1 MIRKLASAFLLPSIV
16 FLTSCADRPSPL
28 TELRLVPQEIPA
40 VLLSCA
46 EEPEAPKP
54 GATWQ
59 EFFGWI
65 VDVRAAGNDCR
76 ARVEAIR
83 ELQKP

>member
-1 MIRKLASAFLLPSIV
+1 MRLMPLLVCASLSIA
-16 FLTSCADRPSPL
+16 SSACSKAERPL

-46 EEPEAPKP
+46 EEPEVPKP
-54 GATWQ
+54 GATWA
-59 EFFGWI
+59 EFFDWI
-65 VDVRAAGNDCR
+65 IDVRAAGNDCR
-76 ARVEAIR
+76 ARVEEIR